1 MLTFRRSGAAA
12 LAVTLGLGAFM
23 VGCGSGDDSEPASTG
38 ASSATGTAAAGDA
51 GSDFMAKA
59 EKAAA
64 DARAPITPT
73 VPTSGP
79 KGVKGKK
86 IVLIPCSAAAQGCKA
101 LNDWFKKAA
110 ADLGWETLEI
120 DPAGDPGKMADAV
133 QKAIDI
139 KADGIYTSAIDAA
152 TIAAPL
158 RKAKAAGLKS
168 VCASCTNEDDLYTMS
183 LPAAPNYVKDGYNLA
198 AQMYV
203 DTGGK
208 LRMIMLEDD
217 EFGNTRLRQQ
227 GARQFVQECK
237 DAGGDCEIVATQKVL
252 ITNIS
257 TSVPNQVASLA
268 RRHPEWNALFAPY
281 DAILTFV
288 IPALQQA
295 GVAGEGKAYGFDPID
310 LNTKWIDEGNVET
323 ATVATPY
330 RWQGYAAVDIL
341 NRAFQGEDVT
351 DEGVKDK
358 LLTKEN
364 LPPNGEA
371 YLDDEDVSAAYRKL
385 WGVG

>member
-1 MLTFRRSGAAA
+1 MLTFRRTGAAA
-12 LAVTLGLGAFM
+12 LAAAFALGALGA
-23 VGCGSGDDSEPASTG
+23 GCGSGDDDGSTTG
-38 ASSATGTAAAGDA
+38 SSATAAAGDDPA
-51 GSDFMAKA
+51 AQFMEKAK
-59 EKAAA
+59 KAAA
-64 DARAPITPT
+64 DAAAPITPT

-79 KGVKGKK
+79 KGVKNKK
-86 IVLIPCSAAAQGCKA
+86 IVVIPCSAAAQGCTA

-110 ADLGWETLEI
+110 ADLGWETLDI

-168 VCASCTNEDDLYTMS
+168 VCASCTNTDDLYTMS
-183 LPAAPNYVKDGYNLA
+183 LPAEEYYVEDGYNLA

-203 DTGGK
+203 DTGGE

-217 EFGNTRLRQQ
+217 EFGNTRLRQK
-227 GARQFVQECK
+227 GARQFVEECQE
-237 DAGGDCEIVATQKVL
+237 AGGDCEIVATQKVL
-252 ITNIS
+252 ISNIS
-257 TSVPNQVASLA
+257 TSVPNQVASIA
-268 RRHPEWNALFAPY
+268 RRNPNWNALFAPY

-295 GVAGEGKAYGFDPID
+295 GVATEGKAYGFDPID
-310 LNTKWIDEGNVET
+310 LNTKWIAEGNVEA

-330 RWQGYAAVDIL
+330 RWQGYAAADIL
-341 NRAFQGEDVT
+341 NRAFQGEEVT
-351 DEGVKDK
+351 DQGVKDK
-358 LLTKEN
+358 LLTKDN
-364 LPPNGEA
+364 LPPNNEA
-371 YLDDEDVSAAYRKL
+371 YLDDEDVSDAYRQL